1 MSGGAAVRDELCR
14 SGVSREQA
22 VAPVTPSGSRL
33 TPLLRKCRT
42 PCRNSTPCGSGVS
55 REWVR
60 YNFHVMH
67 AHSSALRR
75 GRYSEPGRIYLV
87 TTVTRARE
95 RVFADFVLARLAIAQ
110 MRQITACGGC
120 HTLAF
125 VLMPDHLHWLIQL
138 SECDLSRLV
147 GRFKANSA
155 RWVNRQR
162 NTPGFPV
169 WQQGFHDHAV
179 RRDEDLIALARY
191 VVANPLRAGLAAR
204 PGDYPHWD
212 AIWL

>member
-1 MSGGAAVRDELCR
+1 M
-14 SGVSREQA
+14 SRESA
-22 VAPVTPSGSRL
+22 
-33 TPLLRKCRT
+33 
-42 PCRNSTPCGSGVS
+42 
-55 REWVR
+55 R
-60 YNFHVMH
+60 YNPHVMH

-75 GRYSEPGRIYLV
+75 GRHSEPGRIYLL

-95 RVFADFVLARLAIAQ
+95 RIFADFVLARLAIAQ
-110 MRQITACGGC
+110 MRQITARGYC

-138 SECDLSRLV
+138 SEHDLSRVV
-147 GRFKANSA
+147 GGFKANSA
-155 RWVNRQR
+155 RRVNRQR
-162 NTPGFPV
+162 NTPGLPV
-169 WQQGFHDHAV
+169 WQHGFHDRAV